1 VKPKIPI
8 STSQSPLQSPFA
20 ALNPEVFPDRP
31 LPEAAASGPVVPAVS
46 QKKFRVV
53 LRREKSQRGGK
64 TVVVI
69 SQFPTHLSPPELDN
83 LLKKAKKS
91 LGCGGTL
98 SGREIEVQG
107 DQPDRVRRFLED
119 HGFSV
124 VGP

>member
-1 VKPKIPI
+1 MPESAPPPATVVVK
-8 STSQSPLQSPFA
+8 
-20 ALNPEVFPDRP
+20 R
-31 LPEAAASGPVVPAVS
+31 
-46 QKKFRVV
+46 FRVV

-69 SQFPTHLSPPELDN
+69 SQFPTHLSPPELEN
-83 LLKKAKKS
+83 LLKLAKKS

-98 SGREIEVQG
+98 ADREIEIQG
-107 DQPDRVRRFLED
+107 DQPDRVKRFLED

>member
-1 VKPKIPI
+1 M
-8 STSQSPLQSPFA
+8 
-20 ALNPEVFPDRP
+20 PEPSVSGADAP
-31 LPEAAASGPVVPAVS
+31 AASR
-46 QKKFRVV
+46 KKFRVV

-91 LGCGGTL
+91 LGCGGAL
-98 SGREIEVQG
+98 SGREIEIQG

-119 HGFSV
+119 HDFSV